1 MMKRRITA
9 VLLALAMCPILAL
22 AEQERY
28 TIGEIRDQAERLL
41 ETYGSV
47 GTVEVETT
55 KGRFNVTI
63 DIPEVDRVPV
73 LKVTH
78 PSSEIAFSA
87 PEGDVTLTYEQSNDS
102 YLRGW
107 GIIVNGHGIIGDY
120 IKNTHRVA
128 SYDMDARADGSP
140 MTLEESIA
148 FAEQI
153 LSYYQEQY
161 GWEFAPYVFRAY
173 SRRYKATDKGQGFV
187 PDLSQPVDDTGY
199 YILKFNQA
207 FYGIPYYDYV
217 HFINLSK
224 NNRQTPVTVGGSYFI
239 VFSSDRYNYDIYPSI
254 ETAVLAEDVPLCALE
269 TVIESLKESGRIYP
283 NLPTSLRF
291 VYMSLN
297 DPDDR
302 NGDLVLFPAWILES
316 DSGPELGKYCVA
328 VVHAQT
334 GKWINPEQKDTDG
347 GRRSDAVWFG
357 WEDIYEE

>member
-1 MMKRRITA
+1 MKRVLSILCL
-9 VLLALAMCPILAL
+9 VLLLIPYAAT
-22 AEQERY
+22 AEQEFYSIRD
-28 TIGEIRDQAERLL
+28 IRDQAEQLL
-41 ETYGSV
+41 EACGSV
-47 GTVEVETT
+47 GTIEVETT

-63 DIPEVDRVPV
+63 EIPEVDRVPV

-87 PEGDVTLTYEQSNDS
+87 PEGEVRLSYQQTNAS

-107 GIIVNGHGIIGDY
+107 NITVNGHGIIGDY

-140 MTLEESIA
+140 MTLGESIA

-187 PDLSQPVDDTGY
+187 SDLSQPVDDTGY
-199 YILKFNQA
+199 YILEFNQT

-217 HFINLSK
+217 HFIHLSK
-224 NNRQTPVTVGGSYFI
+224 NNRQTPVTVGGSYFM
-239 VFSSDRYNYDIYPSI
+239 VFSLDCYNYDIYPSI

-283 NLPTSLRF
+283 NLPTSLKF

-302 NGDLVLFPAWILES
+302 NGDLVLFPAWILEA

-357 WEDIYEE
+357 WEEGK